1 PSCEMDK
8 LIVQIVG
15 KKHSD
20 QQQVLLLGSDG
31 TRIYPPKSEVL
42 ERELFSSTLK
52 VWDHIEGT
60 HLHLQIA
67 TLDGEAIRLPL
78 LSDTKVTPRQAD
90 AQFNQIVP
98 VLPFVALPG
107 SKTVDDMGTP
117 VLARAGYVYV
127 FYQQKLWRELE
138 IQVSETG
145 NTYHDIDVARYR

>member
-1 PSCEMDK
+1 
-8 LIVQIVG
+8 
-15 KKHSD
+15 
-20 QQQVLLLGSDG
+20 
-31 TRIYPPKSEVL
+31 
-42 ERELFSSTLK
+42 

-67 TLDGEAIRLPL
+67 PLEGEPIRLPL

-107 SKTVDDMGTP
+107 SKTVDDMGS
-117 VLARAGYVYV
+117 
-127 FYQQKLWRELE
+127 ELE

-145 NTYHDIDVARYR
+145 NTYHDIDVARYRQQDGFVAGERKATGVALEDIWLPA